1 MALPTPAAAGNVPAP
16 SEPAAQRQVPYK
28 KLLFWL
34 LPAATANYALF
45 QGLQAIILPHQI
57 EMIDPAEKVTNL
69 GLITALSGIA
79 AVAGLLAGGTIS
91 DRTVSRWGKR
101 TPSLV
106 VAAAASALV
115 MTVMA
120 DASTVVTLA
129 VFACALW
136 FFANYYQAVMT
147 AILPDQVPLEHR
159 GIGASVLAI
168 GVPLGVL
175 VGVNI
180 AAQTS
185 QRTGYLSLAAL
196 LVLTTLCF
204 AAFAREPA
212 STRAARPAPAS
223 RIGLAGRLRGFFG
236 GFRSRDFTLAFVGRA
251 FMFFAIFSVTGY
263 TYYILQDYVG
273 TANLP
278 GGNVQTAVSI
288 MISIQMIAC
297 IISTAAS
304 GWLTDK
310 VGRPKLLVVIASLGM
325 AAAMVIPLFSAT
337 WPAMVVMQTLVGLF
351 FGAYMAIDLALMT
364 MVLPD
369 PDAEG
374 RDMAILAVAVSGP
387 QIFSPAAAAAVIAG
401 LGYPALF
408 GFGAVSA
415 VAGGIAVL
423 AIKSVR

>member
-1 MALPTPAAAGNVPAP
+1 MTTIPDLASVGGTAPA
-16 SEPAAQRQVPYK
+16 SRLSDVPYK
-28 KLLFWL
+28 KLLLWL

-57 EMIDPAEKVTNL
+57 EMIDPAQKVANL
-69 GLITALSGIA
+69 GLITALSGIT

-106 VAAAASALV
+106 LAALASALF
-115 MTVMA
+115 MA
-120 DASTVVTLA
+120 LMAGADTIFTLA
-129 VFACALW
+129 IFACALW

-147 AILPDQVPLEHR
+147 AILPDRVPLEHR
-159 GIGASVLAI
+159 GIGASILAL
-168 GVPLGVL
+168 GVPFGVL

-185 QRTGYLSLAAL
+185 QRAGYLTLGAL
-196 LVLTTLCF
+196 LVVTTLAF
-204 AAFAREPA
+204 AAFVRELP
-212 STRAARPAPAS
+212 SVRAAS
-223 RIGLAGRLRGFFG
+223 RARVPMAQRLSAFFS
-236 GFRSRDFTLAFVGRA
+236 GFRYRDFNLAFIGRA
-251 FMFFAIFSVTGY
+251 LMFFAIFSITGY

-273 TANLP
+273 AANLP

-288 MISIQMIAC
+288 MISVQMIAC
-297 IISTAAS
+297 MISTAAS
-304 GWLTDK
+304 GWLVDRFK
-310 VGRPKLLVVIASLGM
+310 CPKRLVVIASLGM
-325 AAAMVIPLFSAT
+325 AAAMMIPLFSAS
-337 WPAMVVMQTLVGLF
+337 WPAMVAMQTLVGFF

-387 QIFSPAAAAAVIAG
+387 QIFSPAAAAGIIAG
-401 LGYPALF
+401 FGYSALF
-408 GFGAVSA
+408 GTGAAFA
-415 VAGGIAVL
+415 VLGGIAVL
-423 AIKSVR
+423 YIKSVR

>member
-1 MALPTPAAAGNVPAP
+1 MASPAP
-16 SEPAAQRQVPYK
+16 VAEPQTKNGPSGHAPYK

-57 EMIDPAEKVTNL
+57 ELIDPAEKVANL
-69 GLITALSGIA
+69 GFITALSGIT
-79 AVAGLLAGGTIS
+79 AVAGLLAGGAIS

-106 VAAAASALV
+106 LAAVASALV
-115 MTVMA
+115 MTLMA
-120 DASTVVTLA
+120 GANTIVTLA
-129 VFACALW
+129 IFACALW

-147 AILPDQVPLEHR
+147 AILPDRVPLEHR
-159 GIGASVLAI
+159 GIGASILAL

-180 AAQTS
+180 AAQTN
-185 QRTGYLSLAAL
+185 QNAGYLTLAGLLVVTTLFFAAL
-196 LVLTTLCF
+196 V
-204 AAFAREPA
+204 REPP
-212 STRAARPAPAS
+212 SVRAAPRPRVAMA
-223 RIGLAGRLRGFFG
+223 RRLSAFFS
-236 GFRSRDFTLAFVGRA
+236 GFRYRDFNLAFIGRA
-251 FMFFAIFSVTGY
+251 LMFFAIFSVTGY

-273 TANLP
+273 AANLP

-288 MISIQMIAC
+288 MISVQMIAC
-297 IISTAAS
+297 MISTAAS
-304 GWLTDK
+304 GWLVDRFK
-310 VGRPKLLVVIASLGM
+310 CPKRLVVIASLGM
-325 AAAMVIPLFSAT
+325 AAAMMIPLFSAS
-337 WPAMVVMQTLVGLF
+337 WPAMVAMQTLVGLF

-387 QIFSPAAAAAVIAG
+387 QIFSPAAAAGIIAQF
-401 LGYPALF
+401 GYSALF
-408 GFGAVSA
+408 GTGAAFA
-415 VAGGIAVL
+415 VLGGIAVL
-423 AIKSVR
+423 YIKSVR